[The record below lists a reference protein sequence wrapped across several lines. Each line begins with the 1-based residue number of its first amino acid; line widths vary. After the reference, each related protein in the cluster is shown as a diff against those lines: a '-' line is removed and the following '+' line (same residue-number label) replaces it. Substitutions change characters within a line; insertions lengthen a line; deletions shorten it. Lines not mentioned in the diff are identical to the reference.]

1 MESMLVL
8 QPKLSASE
16 CLMASDRLS
25 DIKSVIPKSFCTILL
40 CLAFF
45 PFTPAVFAEYY
56 TQPFYLIFSWIVIL
70 YALFVRTNLQISS
83 TALLIIPLLVLCIA
97 FSVFN
102 HDLNALAVM
111 LTISSTF
118 LLWSFLRTGL
128 FSNHIYVAT
137 VLHWAIVIWLVLA
150 IIHFSGYNTFLV
162 PSHFANAP
170 EVLKASG
177 RGVLSFAP
185 EPTHYALHTAA
196 LIVLK
201 LLCDRK
207 VWFFVAS
214 LTVLLL
220 TSLSSTL
227 IFLSLT
233 AFCISSVY
241 QIFATSMNRSSIP
254 VRSFILCALISLV
267 FIVVMPFVGQFL
279 VSDSSTR
286 IGSLL
291 SLISKASLADLMD
304 SLELDGSSCARVNGL
319 IQSIRLSLSSFL
331 LPHGFASPIW
341 QQARLE
347 YCQYS
352 GVGLS
357 ASVPSGYFSL
367 LFVYGF
373 MAIPL
378 LSFLLYKSCVNFRIA
393 GRIGQVYSFAVAL
406 AALIPVTQLHFSDP
420 SLLLAILI
428 PEFTHASFNR
438 SNLAD
443 NLEPS

>member
-1 MESMLVL
+1 
-8 QPKLSASE
+8 
-16 CLMASDRLS
+16 
-25 DIKSVIPKSFCTILL
+25 VIPKSFCTILL
-40 CLAFF
+40 WLAFF
-45 PFTPAVFAEYY
+45 PFTPGIFAESY
-56 TQPFYLIFSWIVIL
+56 TQPFYLIFSWTVIL

-83 TALLIIPLLVLCIA
+83 TALLVIPLLVLCIA

-118 LLWSFLRTGL
+118 LLWSFLPSGP
-128 FSNHIYVAT
+128 FSNQIYVAT
-137 VLHWAIVIWLVLA
+137 LLQWAIVIWLVLA
-150 IIHFSGYNTFLV
+150 VIHFSGYNTFLV
-162 PSHFANAP
+162 PSHLANAP
-170 EVLKASG
+170 EVLRASG
-177 RGVLSFAP
+177 RGVLSLAP

-233 AFCISSVY
+233 AFCISAVY
-241 QIFATSMNRSSIP
+241 QIFATSMNRPSIP
-254 VRSFILCALISLV
+254 VRSFILFALISFV
-267 FIVVMPFVGQFL
+267 FIVFMPVVVQFI

-286 IGSLL
+286 FGSLL
-291 SLISKASLADLMD
+291 SLISRASFADFMD
-304 SLELDGSSCARVNGL
+304 VLELDGSTCARVHGL
-319 IQSIRLSLSSFL
+319 IQSIRISLSSFL
-331 LPHGFASPIW
+331 LPHGFASPTW
-341 QQARLE
+341 QQASQE

-357 ASVPSGYFSL
+357 GSVPSAYFSL

-378 LSFLLYKSCVNFRIA
+378 LFFLLYRSCVNFRNA